1 MRGFTHESGANKSV
15 EWYTPPEIFDAL
27 GLVFDLDPCSP
38 GEGKDFVPA
47 EHRFTL
53 ADDGLSKPWFGTAF
67 VNPPYGKHTPAWLAK
82 LADHGDGVALVFART
97 DTRWCQEAMAGAS
110 AVCFI
115 ASRVRFYAGG
125 RVERGGTPGCGSML
139 IAFGGT
145 ARQAVLGCGLGVT
158 IDGGELGG

>member
-1 MRGFTHESGANKSV
+1 MSSGFSHESPRNESV

-47 EHRFTL
+47 AHRFTL

-82 LADHGDGVALVFART
+82 LAAHGDGVALVFART

-115 ASRVRFYAGG
+115 ASRVRFYAGS
-125 RVERGGTPGCGSML
+125 RIERGVHPGVVPCLLLSG
-139 IAFGGT
+139 
-145 ARQAVLGCGLGVT
+145 ARPGRRCWAVGLGSPLTVRN
-158 IDGGELGG
+158 